1 LLQMSLS
8 ARGQEMITTLN
19 RIQTNKNV
27 RVVDV
32 AGGWGLRRNISQLG
46 IHPGDILTVLRHAAM
61 GGPILIM
68 VHGSQIAIG
77 RGMASHISV
86 EDGE

>member
-1 LLQMSLS
+1 M
-8 ARGQEMITTLN
+8 RINPPGWGEEMTATLD
-19 RIQTNKNV
+19 RIRTNKNV

-32 AGGWGLRRNISQLG
+32 VGGWGLRRHINQLG

-68 VHGSQIAIG
+68 IHGSQIAIG
-77 RGMASHISV
+77 RGMASQIIV
-86 EDGE
+86 EDAE

>member
-1 LLQMSLS
+1 MV
-8 ARGQEMITTLN
+8 TTLDQIRSN
-19 RIQTNKNV
+19 RHVT
-27 RVVDV
+27 VVDV
-32 AGGWGLRRNISQLG
+32 KGGWGLRRHINQLG

-68 VHGSQIAIG
+68 IHGSQIAIG

-86 EDGE
+86 EDAE